1 MKVADMQIWLNNKIK
16 LNNLNLKPL
25 VVDSVGGEVTLR
37 TLIKIILRVA
47 NQSVFRKYN

>member
-1 MKVADMQIWLNNKIK
+1 MKVSDLQIWLNTKSKQN
-16 LNNLNLKPL
+16 NLKPL